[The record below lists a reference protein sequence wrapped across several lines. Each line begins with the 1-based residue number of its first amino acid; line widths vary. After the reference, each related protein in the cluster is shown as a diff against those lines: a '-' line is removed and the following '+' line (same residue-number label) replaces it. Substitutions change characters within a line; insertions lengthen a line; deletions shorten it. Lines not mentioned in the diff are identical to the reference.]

1 MNHRNIIIFGATG
14 QAKMIRTIANSMF
27 APFEELYFY
36 LVDETLVKQS
46 PFPNFHG
53 FYVGPKAY
61 EDFMA
66 IASPNKE
73 FDFAVAIGNPN
84 GKRRWELH
92 QKLLLDDHHT
102 RNWIHA
108 TAHVDESAVLGMG
121 SHIHPGAIINP
132 QAQIGECCIINTNA
146 VVEHG
151 CKLGNGVEVGPS
163 ATLCGQITVGN
174 YAWIGAGATV
184 LPNLR
189 IGNEAI
195 IGAGAVVTR
204 DVPAGATV
212 VGVPARKVK

>member
-1 MNHRNIIIFGATG
+1 MNHRNILIFGATG
-14 QAKMIRTIANSMF
+14 QAKMIRSIANSMF
-27 APFEELYFY
+27 APFEELCFY
-36 LVDETLVKQS
+36 LVDETDITEP
-46 PFPNFHG
+46 PFASFRRFFSG
-53 FYVGPKAY
+53 AKAY
-61 EDFMA
+61 EDFMDSA
-66 IASPNKE
+66 KPGEE
-73 FDFAVAIGNPN
+73 FDFAIAIGNPN

-121 SHIHPGAIINP
+121 SHVHPGAIINP
-132 QAQIGECCIINTNA
+132 QAQIGECCIINTSA

-189 IGNEAI
+189 IGNDAI
-195 IGAGAVVTR
+195 IGAGAVVTKN
-204 DVPAGATV
+204 VPAGTTV
-212 VGVPARKVK
+212 VGIPAREMK